1 MKVFIIFIIC
11 ATFWIV
17 QAQEFIAGEV
27 LAGIP
32 HDYLTFPEG
41 KNKALF
47 EEISATPALE
57 EIFLNYGVTEIE
69 RIFPNFQR
77 ADTLFPHEK
86 GELVK
91 NPDLSCIYKL
101 IFSQEKSV
109 YELVSELNQLYDVM
123 YAEPN
128 YICQLEAI
136 PNDPRFSEQ
145 WNFNQENDCDV
156 NAPEAWDIQTG
167 NTAVK
172 IGIFDS
178 GIDWAHPD
186 FGGEV
191 GVGHKIAGGWNYI
204 EDNSDILDVFHHGTH
219 VAGIAGA
226 LTNNQY
232 ENEYYGVAGIA
243 GGWGGNSNY
252 GCAFYSFLV
261 INEYGTG
268 EQSDVARAIQEAA
281 FPIPQ
286 GWGINVMNL
295 SIGFRSNYNI
305 TLRIAITVAHNFNRI
320 IVASKGN
327 DNTGNLI
334 YPSDYGNGGR
344 GNLTISVG
352 ATDENDERW
361 YDPVTHK
368 GSNYGNNIDVVAPG
382 ENVLSTM
389 PTYITRNMRDNNL
402 PTYFHRLTGTSM
414 AAPHVTGLAGIILSQ
429 NQSLASEDIEG
440 IVQKSAVDKGS
451 PGYDEYYGYGRGDA
465 FRALSYLFEPWELF
479 NLSENG
485 GEITTVSEQY
495 DMMFPTE
502 VMDQHQRGWKVK
514 KYKIQRAVNF
524 PYPLYDCWV
533 WGKSDET
540 HGWSQGDQVS
550 GYGPYQYEENW
561 CDTVG
566 GTLTSTGVT
575 LQTYVYEVWKRF
587 DEQHGGLVYVGWRP
601 CSPQNV
607 KFNFAVLGRRPI
619 NVPSNVTGTPL
630 TDNIIKISWHDN
642 STNEGGFKVD
652 IKGGQYPDWTYIRTV
667 NKNVNSNRN

>member
-334 YPSDYGNGGR
+334 YLVTMVTEAEETLQYQSVQ
-344 GNLTISVG
+344 LTRTMNVG
-352 ATDENDERW
+352 MI
-361 YDPVTHK
+361 P
-368 GSNYGNNIDVVAPG
+368 
-382 ENVLSTM
+382 L
-389 PTYITRNMRDNNL
+389 
-402 PTYFHRLTGTSM
+402 LTKVRT
-414 AAPHVTGLAGIILSQ
+414 TEIILM
-429 NQSLASEDIEG
+429 LL
-440 IVQKSAVDKGS
+440 
-451 PGYDEYYGYGRGDA
+451 R
-465 FRALSYLFEPWELF
+465 L
-479 NLSENG
+479 
-485 GEITTVSEQY
+485 
-495 DMMFPTE
+495 
-502 VMDQHQRGWKVK
+502 
-514 KYKIQRAVNF
+514 
-524 PYPLYDCWV
+524 
-533 WGKSDET
+533 GKT
-540 HGWSQGDQVS
+540 F
-550 GYGPYQYEENW
+550 YQQ
-561 CDTVG
+561 CR
-566 GTLTSTGVT
+566 L
-575 LQTYVYEVWKRF
+575 
-587 DEQHGGLVYVGWRP
+587 
-601 CSPQNV
+601 
-607 KFNFAVLGRRPI
+607 I
-619 NVPSNVTGTPL
+619 
-630 TDNIIKISWHDN
+630 
-642 STNEGGFKVD
+642 
-652 IKGGQYPDWTYIRTV
+652 
-667 NKNVNSNRN
+667 